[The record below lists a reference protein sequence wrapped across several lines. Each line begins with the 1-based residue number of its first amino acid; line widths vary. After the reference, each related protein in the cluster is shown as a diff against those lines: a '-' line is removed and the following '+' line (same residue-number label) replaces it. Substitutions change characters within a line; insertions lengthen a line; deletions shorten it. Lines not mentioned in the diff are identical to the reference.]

1 MWSLLLP
8 CRILMNI
15 KCISI
20 YNMGYRIILII
31 LLFTGIF
38 GCGKRLSSDIPPD
51 KFAAIYID
59 LKLSKASVPNAD
71 SLMKTSDKEIL
82 NRILKKHN
90 VTPEQIRMT
99 VDIYNKDVSKWKEF
113 YENVSK
119 RLVELK
125 KDRSEKEKIN
135 PPPSSK

>member
-1 MWSLLLP
+1 
-8 CRILMNI
+8 MNT

-20 YNMGYRIILII
+20 YKMAYKITLIF
-31 LLFTGIF
+31 LLFAGIF
-38 GCGKRLSSDIPPD
+38 GCWKRLSSDIPPD
-51 KFAAIYID
+51 KLAAIYID

-71 SLMKTSDKEIL
+71 SLMKTSDKEFL
-82 NRILKKHN
+82 NRIFKKHD
-90 VTPEQIRMT
+90 VTTEQVRMT
-99 VDIYNKDVSKWKEF
+99 VDSYNKDVSKWKEF

-125 KDRSEKEKIN
+125 KERTGKEKIN

>member
-1 MWSLLLP
+1 MA
-8 CRILMNI
+8 
-15 KCISI
+15 
-20 YNMGYRIILII
+20 YRIISII
-31 LLFTGIF
+31 LLVMGLF
-38 GCGKRLSSDIPPD
+38 GCGKRLSSEIPPD

-59 LKLSKASVPNAD
+59 LKLSKASVQNTD

-82 NRILKKHN
+82 NRMFKKHN

-99 VDIYNKDVSKWKEF
+99 VDNYNKDVRKWKEF
-113 YENVSK
+113 YEYVSK

-125 KDRSEKEKIN
+125 KERTAEEKIN